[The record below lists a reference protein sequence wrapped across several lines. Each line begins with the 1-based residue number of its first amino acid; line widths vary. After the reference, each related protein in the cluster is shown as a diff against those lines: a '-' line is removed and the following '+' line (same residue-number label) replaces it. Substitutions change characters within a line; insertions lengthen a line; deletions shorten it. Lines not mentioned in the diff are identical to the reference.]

1 MRTTPER
8 LQQEYRARG
17 AWSDRRIG
25 DLYAESAAQDPARL
39 ALVDPPN
46 RAALDG
52 TAPRRLDWRAVGA
65 LVDAT
70 MVALADAG
78 LRKDDVLVAQ
88 LPNVVEFPA
97 LYLACARMGI
107 ILSPVPMQFR
117 AGELEPVCRMTQAR
131 ALLTVA
137 KFKDTAP
144 AELAARV
151 PGVPKVLV
159 LGPNAPA
166 GTHAFAPETTDAAG
180 RGLAAGESTSERA
193 AALERA
199 ARVDADDIL
208 TICWTSGTEGAPKG
222 VPRSHNHWLAIGV
235 AHFDGAM
242 IQPGDRLLNPFP
254 LVNMAAIGGCFMS
267 WLQSAGTLILH
278 HPFELPVYLQ
288 QIATERPDYAIA
300 PPAILTLL
308 LQNDALLKGV
318 DLSCLRCIGSG
329 SAPLPP
335 VMIRGYRERFGIEII
350 NAFGSNEGVSLCS
363 GPAETP
369 DPEHRSTL
377 FPRFGRPEVAWPQRA
392 ASRIDTRVIDPAT
405 GNEIIVDG
413 QPGELQIRGPTVFD
427 GYFAAPEITAQSFT
441 ADGWFRTGDLFE
453 IVGEGRFYRF
463 IGRLKQLII
472 RGGMKVSPDEL
483 DAVLA
488 EHPDIQEAVT
498 VGVPDDVMGERIC
511 AVVVPKPGHSV
522 SLESIQTTFRS
533 RGLAIFKTPE
543 RVRVVERLP
552 RNPVGKVIRAD
563 VLRLA
568 VDGGTDGTAAQKS

>member
-25 DLYAESAAQDPARL
+25 DLYAEAAAKDPARL

-52 TAPRRLDWRAVGA
+52 TPPRRLDWRALVG
-65 LVDAT
+65 LVDAM

-78 LRKDDVLVAQ
+78 LKKDDVLVAQ

-97 LYLACARMGI
+97 LYLACARLGV

-117 AGELEPVCRMTQAR
+117 SGELEPVCRLTRAR

-137 KFKDTAP
+137 KFKDTEP
-144 AELAARV
+144 AALAARL
-151 PGVPKVLV
+151 PDGPKVLV
-159 LGPNAPA
+159 LGTSAPA
-166 GTHAFAPETTDAAG
+166 GTHAFAPDAADANSG
-180 RGLAAGESTSERA
+180 AKA

-199 ARVDADDIL
+199 ANVGADDIL
-208 TICWTSGTEGAPKG
+208 TICWTSGTEGMPKG
-222 VPRSHNHWLAIGV
+222 VPRSHNHWTAIGV

-267 WLQSAGTLILH
+267 WLQAAGTLVLH
-278 HPFELPVYLQ
+278 HPFELPIYLQ

-335 VMIRGYRERFGIEII
+335 VMIRGYQQRFGIEII

-369 DPEHRSTL
+369 DAEQRSTL
-377 FPRFGRPEVAWPQRA
+377 FPRFGRPEIPWPQRVA
-392 ASRIDTRVIDPAT
+392 KMIDTRVMDPDT
-405 GNEIIVDG
+405 GSEIVADG
-413 QPGELQIRGPTVFD
+413 HPGELQIRGPTVFD
-427 GYFAAPEITAQSFT
+427 GYFEAPEITAKSFT

-453 IVGEGRFYRF
+453 IAGNGRFYRF
-463 IGRLKQLII
+463 VGRLKQLII
-472 RGGMKVSPDEL
+472 RGGMKVAPDEL

-488 EHPDIQEAVT
+488 EHPDIQEAVA

-511 AVVVPKPGHSV
+511 AVVVPKPGRTV
-522 SLESIQTTFRS
+522 TLESIQQMFRD
-533 RGLAIFKTPE
+533 RGLAMFKTPE
-543 RVRVVERLP
+543 RLRIVERLP
-552 RNPVGKVIRAD
+552 RNPVGKVVRAD
-563 VLRLA
+563 VQQMA
-568 VDGGTDGTAAQKS
+568 KGS